1 MARKIVWSENAQ
13 RERLEILAYWRER
26 NGSDTYSEKLD
37 VKFRAALRL
46 IAAHPKLGRS
56 TSDPAVRVKSVGEY
70 QLFYSPT
77 NSEIHVL
84 SVWHGRRD
92 PKERPY

>member
-1 MARKIVWSENAQ
+1 MARKIVWSANAQ
-13 RERLEILAYWRER
+13 RERLEILTYWRER

-46 IAAHPKLGRS
+46 INAHPKLGRS
-56 TSDPAVRVKSVGEY
+56 TIDPAVRVKSVGEY
-70 QLFYSPT
+70 QLFYSHS

-84 SVWHGRRD
+84 SVWHGKRD
-92 PKERPY
+92 PEDRPY